1 MSFSG
6 GYGAHNYGLCVNTY
20 MKPRGICPACNQR
33 PVAVN
38 SIKKGVTY
46 YRKMCDVCIRVGKKI
61 PVRPPAWVLSGY
73 KKKPQCEHCGFKFK
87 LPEQSSVYYVDG
99 NLKNNNW
106 INLKTICLNCQ
117 HEVAKSRLPWRRS
130 PLVPDF

>member
-1 MSFSG
+1 
-6 GYGAHNYGLCVNTY
+6 

-38 SIKKGVTY
+38 SIKKGVRY
-46 YRKMCDVCIRVGKKI
+46 YRKMCDICIRADKKMS
-61 PVRPPAWVLSGY
+61 PKPAAWQLAGY
-73 KKKPQCEHCGFKFK
+73 KKKPQCERCGFKFK
-87 LPEQSSVYYVDG
+87 LPKQSVVFYVDG

-106 INLKTICLNCQ
+106 VNIKTVCLNCQ
-117 HEVAKSRLPWRRS
+117 EEVFNSRLPWKRS